1 MSERPNS
8 LASIEASCWL
18 EIARAVRDKTHPWRT
33 PVLATVAF
41 GAADAVGAEA
51 PADALGASPAAA
63 DSLRAD
69 ARLVVLRA
77 LDTDRRELLI
87 YTDARAGKVA
97 QLRRHALGTLVLW
110 SPSLGW
116 QLRLSVDLSVH
127 TSGLDVA
134 SRWARLKLSPA
145 AQDYLSPLPPG
156 TPTDSVPGRP
166 ISRPQPDRG
175 TLGNFAV
182 ITALV
187 QTMDWLELGE
197 QGQRR
202 AVFDADGARWVQP

>member
-1 MSERPNS
+1 MSERPTS
-8 LASIEASCWL
+8 LASIEAACWL
-18 EIARAVRDKTHPWRT
+18 EMARAVRDKAHPWRT
-33 PVLATVAF
+33 PVLATVAAEAIEAAGAD
-41 GAADAVGAEA
+41 GAAD
-51 PADALGASPAAA
+51 PAQPGASM
-63 DSLRAD
+63 RAD

-77 LDTDRRELLI
+77 LDADRRELLI

-97 QLRRHALGTLVLW
+97 QLRRQGLGMLVLW
-110 SPSLGW
+110 SPSLAW
-116 QLRLSVDLSVH
+116 QLRLSVDLSVN

-156 TPTDSVPGRP
+156 APTGGAPDPASW
-166 ISRPQPDRG
+166 PQPDRG
-175 TLGNFAV
+175 TLGHFAV
-182 ITALV
+182 IAARV
-187 QTMDWLELGE
+187 CAMDWLELTE